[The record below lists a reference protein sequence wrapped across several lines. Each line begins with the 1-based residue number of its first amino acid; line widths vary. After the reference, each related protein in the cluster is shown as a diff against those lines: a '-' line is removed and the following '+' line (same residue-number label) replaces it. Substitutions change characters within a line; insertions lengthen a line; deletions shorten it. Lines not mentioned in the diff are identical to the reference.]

1 MFAFLKEEDMKIR
14 ISKLSNQLTRGKLA
28 NPFSHIPMSER
39 LKKRK
44 SIDLRDN
51 HIVIEDND
59 GFVKVKPIDKTKT
72 F

>member
-1 MFAFLKEEDMKIR
+1 MREGGFLMKSVI
-14 ISKLSNQLTRGKLA
+14 KQSNGSLTRGKLA

-44 SIDLRDN
+44 SADLRDN
-51 HIVIEDND
+51 HVVIEDND

>member
-1 MFAFLKEEDMKIR
+1 MKSVI
-14 ISKLSNQLTRGKLA
+14 KQSNGSLRRSKLA

-44 SIDLRDN
+44 SIDLRDS
-51 HIVIEDND
+51 HVVIEDND
-59 GFVKVKPIDKTKT
+59 GFVKVKPIDTTKT

>member
-1 MFAFLKEEDMKIR
+1 MREGGFLMKSVI
-14 ISKLSNQLTRGKLA
+14 KQSNGSLTRGKLA

-51 HIVIEDND
+51 HVVIEDPD
-59 GFVKVKPIDKTKT
+59 GFVKVKPIDNTKT